1 MLFKKGIFTGTQQDN
16 YCVLIINTRIVD
28 LYSVTKKKK
37 CALFNVEY
45 FEN

>member
-1 MLFKKGIFTGTQQDN
+1 MLSKKGIFTGTQQDN

-28 LYSVTKKKK
+28 LYSVTKKK